1 MKALLPTAYT
11 YCLAHYTTYN
21 RSIAH
26 LAWEVV
32 AVAVVQKA
40 AAQMVAVLV
49 AVAASRSWA
58 VAPPLS
64 KFFRS
69 AAKPSQSLV
78 PRPFMFL
85 SNMTLT
91 LEWTP
96 MTLSV
101 EDVIGKLLGGKYRC
115 GAFSRRLH
123 AAILA

>member
-1 MKALLPTAYT
+1 
-11 YCLAHYTTYN
+11 
-21 RSIAH
+21 
-26 LAWEVV
+26 VV
-32 AVAVVQKA
+32 AVASVQKA
-40 AAQMVAVLV
+40 AAQVVAVLV

-64 KFFRS
+64 KLFRS

-85 SNMTLT
+85 SNVTLT

-101 EDVIGKLLGGKYRC
+101 EDVIGKLLGGKYRR